1 MSFATRNTA
10 MKTMTAACLAHAE
23 KNGWNVHFNIAERQN
38 YWKDAAWWPDMA
50 NFIMRYKVDKEM
62 INQWGLFDK
71 MDTGITVS
79 APSQSDLLFKQHTI
93 AYLRS
98 ERLR

>member
-1 MSFATRNTA
+1 
-10 MKTMTAACLAHAE
+10 MTAACLAHAE
-23 KNGWNVHFNIAERQN
+23 KNGWNVHFNIAERKN

-71 MDTGITVS
+71 MDTGIVAVS
-79 APSQSDLLFKQHTI
+79 GVSSYPSDLIFKQHAV